1 MPADWTLQLTPSKP
15 LSRDRGYD
23 EVLTLRAPDGKSA
36 LLAIQVKSQ
45 SLGIRRAIDQLTGQL
60 DKFRPMLVAPFI
72 PADLQVELRRRG
84 IAYADT
90 TGNVDIRL
98 SRPGLYISAAGATKN
113 PWPIDRPVRSLRP
126 ARAARV
132 VRALAD
138 VVDIQGIRQIAALT
152 RTDPG
157 YVSRIVR
164 LLKEEGIVNTNERGS
179 VVRVDREALVRR
191 WATEYD
197 IVFSNRVARFFEPRD
212 LDMFVL
218 RIRNASRAS
227 KFDYALT
234 GSWAGGR
241 FAAAA
246 ATRVIACFVDDPEG
260 VASKLRLAANSE
272 IANVWLID
280 PYDGVVYERTRREQ
294 GVALAAPAQVLVD
307 LLTSPGRGPAEA
319 ESYLGWLRKNEA
331 GWQR

>member
-1 MPADWTLQLTPSKP
+1 MPVRDNTQPRLTQASALNAVLEQIRARMPADWTLQLTPSKP

-157 YVSRIVR
+157 YVSH
-164 LLKEEGIVNTNERGS
+164 
-179 VVRVDREALVRR
+179 
-191 WATEYD
+191 
-197 IVFSNRVARFFEPRD
+197 
-212 LDMFVL
+212 
-218 RIRNASRAS
+218 RAS
-227 KFDYALT
+227 PQR
-234 GSWAGGR
+234 GGHR
-241 FAAAA
+241 QH
-246 ATRVIACFVDDPEG
+246 E
-260 VASKLRLAANSE
+260 
-272 IANVWLID
+272 
-280 PYDGVVYERTRREQ
+280 
-294 GVALAAPAQVLVD
+294 
-307 LLTSPGRGPAEA
+307 
-319 ESYLGWLRKNEA
+319 
-331 GWQR
+331 